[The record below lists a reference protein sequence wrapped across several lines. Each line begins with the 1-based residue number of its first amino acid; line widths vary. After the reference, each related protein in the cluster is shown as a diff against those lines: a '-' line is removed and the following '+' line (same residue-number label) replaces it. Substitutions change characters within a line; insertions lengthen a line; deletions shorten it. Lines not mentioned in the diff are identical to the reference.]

1 MDIRINTETK
11 WTALA
16 IATAVLVLSPFDG
29 DGIRVGCTWLARASY
44 PLFHVNILHAIC
56 NAWCLITLVF
66 YYDLHWWRLLAAYLI
81 AISIPALLLSATPV
95 VGLSGVCFALMGL
108 CLPIVQRK
116 LYFSAWVA
124 AFLAVG
130 VILPGVAWAVHL
142 YCYVIGWLVGDIIKA
157 VS

>member
-1 MDIRINTETK
+1 MDIRINTGTK

-29 DGIRVGCTWLARASY
+29 DGIRVDCTWLARLSY
-44 PLFHVNILHAIC
+44 PLFHAGILHAIC

-66 YYDLHWWRLLAAYLI
+66 YYDLHWWRLLTAYGI

-130 VILPGVAWAVHL
+130 IILPGVAWVVHL
-142 YCYVIGWLVGDIIKA
+142 YCYVVGWVVGDFIKA